1 MKKVIFFSLVL
12 LFCLISASAQDKF
25 TVAEFS
31 YNFAPGSKYENPD
44 LKSNIG
50 YLSGV
55 FNFPV
60 FSKGK
65 ATFLAGMRSNMWSV
79 NYDTEQEWPEDYY
92 SLGLTLTYNQKFSSD
107 NSFLFVF
114 IPRYNSDL
122 LNSSSDA
129 WQFGFLSYYIKR
141 SSEKYLWKV
150 GAYVNTEFFGL
161 FAVPIYGIDWRIN
174 SRWSFTGDIPIWAK
188 LNYKASEKLNLGFS
202 YMALVSSYRL
212 TGEFNNDYI
221 SRFAIEPVFYAEIP
235 VVKNLYLKG
244 KIGYTLGR
252 DYPVYDRDDKLDWK
266 LSMVEFGDERTPLNS
281 NIKDGMF
288 FEISI
293 AYNVDITKK

>member
-1 MKKVIFFSLVL
+1 MKKGTLFVLVL
-12 LFCLISASAQDKF
+12 LFKFIPAFTQDKF

-31 YNFAPGSKYENPD
+31 YNFAPGVRYENPG
-44 LKSNIG
+44 LKSHIG

-55 FNFPV
+55 LNIPV
-60 FSKGK
+60 FSTGK
-65 ATFLAGMRSNMWSV
+65 ATFLAGTRSNIWHFKY
-79 NYDTEQEWPEDYY
+79 NTEQPWPNSYY
-92 SLGLTLTYNQKFSSD
+92 SLGVTLTYNQKFSNN

-122 LNSSSDA
+122 LNPSPEA
-129 WQFGFLSYYIKR
+129 WQFGFLSYYTKR
-141 SSEKYLWKV
+141 SSEKFLWKV

-161 FAVPIYGIDWRIN
+161 FVVPVYGINWN
-174 SRWSFTGDIPIWAK
+174 MSSRWSLTGDIPIWTK
-188 LNYKASEKLNLGFS
+188 INYKASEKLNLGFS

-221 SRFAIEPVFYAEIP
+221 SRFAIEPVLYAEIP
-235 VVKNLYLKG
+235 VVKNLYLKS

-252 DYPVYDRDDKLDWK
+252 DYPVYDRDDKLDLK
-266 LSMVEFGDERTPLNS
+266 LSLIEFGNKRTPLNTD
-281 NIKDGMF
+281 IKDGVF

-293 AYNVDITKK
+293 AYKVDISND

>member
-1 MKKVIFFSLVL
+1 MKKSILFSLVI
-12 LFCLISASAQDKF
+12 LFSLIAVTAQDRF

-31 YNFAPGSKYENPD
+31 YNLAPGSKYENPD

-55 FNFPV
+55 LNLPV
-60 FSKGK
+60 LSTGK
-65 ATFLAGMRSNMWSV
+65 ATFLAGMRSNIWSV
-79 NYDTEQEWPEDYY
+79 NYDTEQQWPANFY
-92 SLGLTLTYNQKFSSD
+92 SLGLTLTYNQKFSNN

-122 LNSSSDA
+122 LNSSSEA
-129 WQFGFLSYYIKR
+129 WQFGFLSYYTKR

-150 GAYVNTEFFGL
+150 GAYVNTEFFG
-161 FAVPIYGIDWRIN
+161 FFVVPIYGIDWNIT
-174 SRWSFTGDIPIWAK
+174 SRWSLTGDIPIWAK
-188 LNYKASEKLNLGFS
+188 VNYKASEKLNLGFS

-221 SRFAIEPVFYAEIP
+221 SRFAIEPVIYAETPI
-235 VVKNLYLKG
+235 VKNFYLKG

-293 AYNVDITKK
+293 AYKVDITN

>member
-1 MKKVIFFSLVL
+1 MKNISLSVLIL
-12 LFCLISASAQDKF
+12 LFGLIAASSQNKF
-25 TVAEFS
+25 TVAEFN
-31 YNFAPGSKYENPD
+31 YNFASGSKYENSE

-55 FNFPV
+55 LNFPV
-60 FSKGK
+60 FSSGK
-65 ATFLAGMRSNMWSV
+65 VTFLAGMRSNVWSV
-79 NYDTEQEWPEDYY
+79 KYDTEQEWPINYY
-92 SLGLTLTYNQKFSSD
+92 SLGLTLAYNQKFSND

-122 LNSSSDA
+122 LNSSTKA
-129 WQFGFLSYYIKR
+129 WQFGFLSYYTKR

-161 FAVPIYGIDWRIN
+161 FAVPIYGIDWDIN

-188 LNYKASEKLNLGFS
+188 INYKVSEKLNLGFS

-221 SRFAIEPVFYAEIP
+221 LRFAIEPVVYVEIP
-235 VVKNLYLKG
+235 VVKNFYLKG
-244 KIGYTLGR
+244 KVGYTMGR
-252 DYPVYDRDDKLDWK
+252 DYPVYNSDDKLNWK
-266 LSMVEFGDERTPLNS
+266 LSMIEFGDERTSLNPVV
-281 NIKDGMF
+281 KDGMF
-288 FEISI
+288 FEISLV
-293 AYNVDITKK
+293 YKVNVSD